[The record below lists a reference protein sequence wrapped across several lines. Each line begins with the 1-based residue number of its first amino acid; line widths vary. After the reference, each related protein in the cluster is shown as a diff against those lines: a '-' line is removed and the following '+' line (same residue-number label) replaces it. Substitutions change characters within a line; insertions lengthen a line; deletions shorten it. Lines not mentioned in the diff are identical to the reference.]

1 MNFNDWKLPTLLFN
15 PKVQLALTAVAA
27 SVTTATVILASQN
40 KNRKGRTVEGK
51 NKNKK
56 KFEEVPLIIRDKV
69 EPVNSSQKVLT
80 KEEKS
85 LLEEQLKKSIEFF
98 GEKGVEKLRN
108 SFVIV
113 VGAGG
118 VGSWAA
124 LMLLRSGVEHMR
136 IIDFDQVT
144 LSSLNR
150 HAVATRSDVGTPK
163 VLALKR
169 HFQRISPHADIDAR
183 VELFKDEL
191 ADILLEGKPDFVLD
205 CIDNID
211 TKLHLL
217 QYCHEKEIPVI
228 SSMGAGAKA
237 DPSKV
242 QISDISETFEDSLA
256 RAVRRKIRKLGVEK
270 GITVVYSTEKPGEVK
285 LLPLEQSQEEKPDE
299 FAVLPDFRVRILPV
313 LGTLPAIFGM
323 TMASYVTNKLANY
336 EIQPLA
342 IKQRDSVY
350 ARILRDMFSRE
361 TKNYKIKI
369 DGLPFDKRDVGY
381 LLEEVWRGRS
391 IISGE
396 MDRLALVRWDN
407 SKPLGFQNCICLT
420 KTEATAHE
428 KVTSN
433 PEEHYPKEIVDRVQR
448 KLIEEKTLSKWR

>member
-1 MNFNDWKLPTLLFN
+1 MSFNDWKLPSILLN
-15 PKVQLALTAVAA
+15 PKVQLTLTAVTA
-27 SVTTATVILASQN
+27 SLTTAAFILASQN
-40 KNRKGRTVEGK
+40 KSRKQHGSGRKAT
-51 NKNKK
+51 K
-56 KFEEVPLIIRDKV
+56 KFEEVPLDLRANKKEVKV
-69 EPVNSSQKVLT
+69 SPKALSE
-80 KEEKS
+80 KELS
-85 LLEEQLKKSIEFF
+85 LLEEQFSKNAEFF
-98 GEKGVEKLRN
+98 GQIGQEKLRK

-124 LMLLRSGVEHMR
+124 LMLLRSGVERMR

-150 HAVATRSDVGTPK
+150 HAVATRADVGTPK
-163 VLALKR
+163 VQALKK
-169 HFQRISPHADIDAR
+169 HFEEILPHADIDAR
-183 VELFKDEL
+183 VELFKDES
-191 ADILLEGKPDFVLD
+191 AEALLEGCKPDFVLD

-217 QYCHEKEIPVI
+217 KYCHENNIPVI

-256 RAVRRKIRKLGVEK
+256 RAVRKKIRKLGVEK
-270 GITVVYSTEKPGEVK
+270 GIPVVYSTEKPGEVK
-285 LLPLEQSQEEKPDE
+285 LLPLEQSQEDKPDE

-323 TMASYVTNKLANY
+323 AMASYVACKLADH

-342 IKQRDSVY
+342 IKHRDSVY
-350 ARILRDMFSRE
+350 ARILRDLLTRE

-381 LLEEVWRGRS
+381 LVEEVWRGRS
-391 IISGE
+391 VISGDME
-396 MDRLALVRWDN
+396 KLALSRWDN
-407 SKPLGFQNCICLT
+407 SKPLSFQNCVCMT
-420 KTEATAHE
+420 KSEAKAHE
-428 KVTSN
+428 KIESN
-433 PEEHYPKEIVDRVQR
+433 PEEHYPKEIVESVRLR
-448 KLIEEKTLSKWR
+448 LKEESILGQWR